1 MEEETL
7 YLEVLFDEGVRLGV
21 EGEVLE
27 ELVDEAAEA
36 PDVGGL
42 VVLLLKNGDL
52 WCPVPA

>member
-42 VVLLLKNGDL
+42 VVLLLENGDL